1 MPPESSR
8 CGKSNLCEGVYGAAV
23 GLFLAL
29 SLLKWG
35 NPVIMDSQIDW
46 PSTFAEWR
54 VGFWPVMVGYV
65 LFAVIA
71 VASALRLRLA
81 IQVPSWYVGLP
92 IVWFVL
98 QLIAAW
104 FSIEPSLSWVVVP
117 HFGVCVGLFLMG
129 LCSFANVTYMKP
141 FWLALVGGFFIV
153 AIVGWHQH
161 FIGLEEMRRLV
172 YSLPNWR
179 ELPPEFLKKLESD
192 RIYSTLVYPNALAA
206 VVLLLS
212 PVALAMVSP
221 TRTRTSGGK
230 WLGLVLVGLLSAGCL
245 IWSGSK
251 SGWLIALAQVGG
263 YLLSRANVS
272 RQRLVISLIVLL
284 AGLLGFAVRY
294 HDYFARG
301 ASSLS
306 ARIDYWSAC
315 VVTITASPLVGS
327 GPGTFP
333 VYYKNLKTADAE
345 MTRLAHNDY
354 LQQAAD
360 SGIFAAFIFL
370 AFWAASL
377 SRLYRN
383 RTRSNLNLG
392 VFYGVLGVSI
402 QSLVE
407 FGLYIP
413 GVAWATWF
421 LIGWGCKDGNPVDK
435 SSGGS

>member
-8 CGKSNLCEGVYGAAV
+8 CGKSNLCEGVYAAAV

-35 NPVIMDSQIDW
+35 NPVIMDSQFGW
-46 PSTFAEWR
+46 PATFAEWR
-54 VGFWPVMVGYV
+54 VGSWPVVVGYV

-71 VASALRLRLA
+71 VASAPRLRLA
-81 IQVPSWYVGLP
+81 IRVPHWYVGLP

-98 QLIAAW
+98 QLIAAR
-104 FSIEPSLSWVVVP
+104 FSIEPSLSWMVVP
-117 HFGVCVGLFLMG
+117 HFGVCLGLFLIG
-129 LCSFANVTYMKP
+129 LYSFANVTHTNP
-141 FWLALVGGFFIV
+141 FWLALMGGFLIV
-153 AIVGWHQH
+153 AIIGWHQH
-161 FIGLEEMRRLV
+161 FIGLDEMRRLV
-172 YSLPNWR
+172 YSQPNWR

-212 PVALAMVSP
+212 PVAFAMVCP
-221 TRTRTSGGK
+221 IGTRTSGGK
-230 WLGLVLVGLLSAGCL
+230 WLSFVLVGLLSAGCL

-251 SGWLIALAQVGG
+251 SGWLIALVQVGG
-263 YLLSRANVS
+263 YLFSRANLS
-272 RQRLVISLIVLL
+272 RLGLVISLVVLL
-284 AGLLGFAVRY
+284 IGILGFAVRY

-306 ARIDYWSAC
+306 ARFDYWIAC
-315 VVTITASPLVGS
+315 VITITRSPLVGS
-327 GPGTFP
+327 GPGTFA
-333 VYYKNLKTADAE
+333 VYYKNLKSADAE

-360 SGIFAAFIFL
+360 SGVVAALAFL
-370 AFWAASL
+370 VFWAASL

-383 RTRSNLNLG
+383 RTRSSLHSG
-392 VFYGVLGVSI
+392 VFFGVLGVSI
-402 QSLVE
+402 QSFVE

-413 GVAWATWF
+413 GVAWVTWF
-421 LIGWGCKDGNPVDK
+421 LVGWGCKGGNPVDK
-435 SSGGS
+435 SSARS